1 MNLVQ
6 KIAKQLR
13 QEEILRMPRLRKIC
27 PLVQATMSTL
37 ALSQGLYAQE
47 GQVTEAAPQN
57 QPATEGAR
65 RNFKVPAQPLSSSL
79 AEIAAQG
86 EVQVKTS
93 AELLSGRT
101 APALTGSHTVEE
113 AFRLVLAASGLQ
125 MVKADGAYRLERIE
139 AGALEEVE
147 VSGHLIAPQTLASR
161 KFEEPLKSTQT
172 ANVIDS
178 EVIQQQGVSSV
189 KDVLRNSPGITF
201 RSGEGGAPLGDN
213 LFIRGASATNDVFV
227 DGFRNSGEQSR
238 DAYNLEQVEVFKGPN
253 SANFGRGSSGGAIN
267 LVTKKAKLEDFST
280 LSIGGGSHEY
290 WRNTLDSNCILSEK
304 NGGAIRLNAMTAQ
317 AAVPD
322 RDQTEN
328 ESLAVNPSLAYGLGT
343 ATRLSL
349 AYEHLQQESLP
360 DNGIPTLA
368 YDSYRSPNTS
378 TTAQSNSRQGRHGV
392 DRRNFYG
399 FPHRDEQKLVSDKVD
414 FGIEQD
420 LDDDWTLSNNS
431 SLLNSR
437 NFVWGTVTQGLGKG
451 NPASGAVTANDSGS
465 DLSIDDKIRDT
476 EVLTLQNNSLL
487 TGKFETGGLKH
498 SAVTGLDLSWERFEQ
513 FENTSATYSRD
524 GGASFQNST
533 YTDLHSPDTAS
544 IITKGGGQ
552 RTGGSQRSQADGI
565 GLYLGDTVDL
575 NEQWSVNGMG
585 RLDYYSIRQED
596 DRKLTAAN
604 TDGLGS
610 DELLPS
616 WRSGLAY
623 KPAENGSIYFGIG
636 NSLSPASSNATNGY
650 LFSSSASSTA
660 RSDLEPIE
668 TRSCEIG
675 TKWEFFDQKLNLF
688 AAVFENDVKNNLTL
702 VPGSSPAE
710 YLQIG
715 SQTTQGLE
723 LGASGKIN
731 ETWTL
736 LGGYA
741 IMRSEIDS
749 LQAYE
754 DGNEVPFTPEQS
766 ASLWTQHQITD
777 KFSFGLGA
785 QYSGMMTYDT
795 RGTQAPDEA
804 RYILY
809 NAMANYQF
817 NQSLSLQ
824 LNLNNL
830 LDEDYIA
837 AGGPSRVIPGAG
849 RSGFLTLTYKF

>member
-1 MNLVQ
+1 MNMVQ
-6 KIAKQLR
+6 KIARQLR
-13 QEEILRMPRLRKIC
+13 QEEVRRLPGFGKIC
-27 PLVQATMSTL
+27 PLVKAAMSTL

-47 GQVTEAAPQN
+47 AQVPAAVPQS
-57 QPATEGAR
+57 QPAGDSPRKE
-65 RNFKVPAQPLSSSL
+65 FKVPAQPLASSL
-79 AEIAAQG
+79 AELAEQG
-86 EVQVKTS
+86 AVKI
-93 AELLSGRT
+93 R
-101 APALTGSHTVEE
+101 APADLMTGKNASAVAGSHTVEE
-113 AFRLVLAASGLQ
+113 AFRLALVGSSLQ
-125 MVKADGAYRLERIE
+125 MVKKEGVYALEKIE
-139 AGALEEVE
+139 AGTLEGIEVTGE
-147 VSGHLIAPQTLASR
+147 RIVPQTLSSR
-161 KFEEPLKSTQT
+161 KFEAPLKSTQT

-227 DGFRNSGEQSR
+227 DGMRNSGEQSR

-280 LSIGGGSHEY
+280 LSIGVGSHEY
-290 WRNTLDSNCILSEK
+290 WRNTLDSNYILSEK
-304 NGGAIRLNAMTAQ
+304 NGAAIRLNAIKAQ
-317 AAVPD
+317 AAVAD

-328 ESLAVNPSLAYGLGT
+328 ESFAVNPTVAYGLGT
-343 ATRLSL
+343 ATRLHL
-349 AYEHLQQESLP
+349 GYEHIQQESLP

-368 YDSYRSPNTS
+368 YDSYKSANTS
-378 TTAQSNSRQGRHGV
+378 TTAVSNSRKGRHGV
-392 DRRNFYG
+392 DHSNFYG
-399 FPHRDEQKLVSDKVD
+399 FPHRDEQKLVSDKLN

-420 LDDDWTLSNNS
+420 LNDDWTLSNNS
-431 SLLNSR
+431 SLQR
-437 NFVWGTVTQGLGKG
+437 TENFAWGTVTQGLGTG
-451 NPASGAVTANDSGS
+451 NAGTGAVTANDTGN

-476 EVLTLQNNSLL
+476 EILTLQNNTLL
-487 TGKFETGGLKH
+487 TGKFETGSFKH
-498 SAVTGLDLSWERFEQ
+498 SAVTGLDLSWEQFEQ
-513 FENTSATYSRD
+513 FENTNATYSRD
-524 GGASFQNST
+524 GGATFQTST
-533 YTDLHSPDTAS
+533 YTNLYSPNTGA
-544 IITKGGGQ
+544 IIAKGGGQ
-552 RTGGSQRSQADGI
+552 RTGGSQKSKADGI

-585 RLDYYSIRQED
+585 RLDYYSIRQQD

-604 TDGLGS
+604 TDDLGS

-623 KPAENGSIYFGIG
+623 KPVENGSIYFGIG
-636 NSLSPASSNATNGY
+636 NSLSPASSNAANGF
-650 LFSSSASSTA
+650 LLSSSVSNHASPA
-660 RSDLEPIE
+660 IEPIE
-668 TRSCEIG
+668 TRSYELG

-688 AAVFENDVKNNLTL
+688 AAVFQNDVTNNLTQ
-702 VPGSSPAE
+702 VPGSNPAE

-715 SQTTQGLE
+715 SQTTQGIE
-723 LGASGKIN
+723 LGASGKIT
-731 ETWTL
+731 ESWTL

-766 ASLWTQHQITD
+766 ASLWTNHQITD

-785 QYSGMMTYDT
+785 QYTGMMTYDT
-795 RGTQAPDEA
+795 RGTEAPDEA

-817 NQSLSLQ
+817 NQSMSLQ

-830 LDEDYIA
+830 LDEDYIT

-849 RSGFLTLTYKF
+849 RSGFLTFTYKF